1 MRIIVGFAAGSLNDI
16 IARLVGQW
24 LSERLGKPFI
34 TENRPGSGG
43 NIAVEAVVN
52 APPDGYT
59 LLMVST
65 PNAVNATSDTSIRNI
80 TPVAGIMRMPN
91 VMTVSPSLPVR
102 RFLSSSPMPRRV
114 PARSIWVRPGSRS
127 IWRASCSK

>member
-1 MRIIVGFAAGSLNDI
+1 LNDN

-65 PNAVNATSDTSIRNI
+65 PNAVNATSDTPIRNI
-80 TPVAGIMRMPN
+80 TPVAE
-91 VMTVSPSLPVR
+91 R
-102 RFLSSSPMPRRV
+102 RSAGCTRTRPP
-114 PARSIWVRPGSRS
+114 RPGIPLS
-127 IWRASCSK
+127 ASKQLLTAIMSSVAISVLAG